1 MKPIDYIQ
9 IILRRL
15 WVVVLTAVIA
25 AAIVAFGSLKTPVT
39 YTTSALLRVQPS
51 GADSVNYGQY
61 QYDKVANSFANIA
74 QTKPVIDQ
82 VKANLGIDELP
93 DYTIEAIAQTDLLE
107 IAVVALDPE
116 TAAAVANE
124 IAMVLLDVGQE
135 AYTTSARLTQEDI
148 EKELEQIEGVLEELE
163 SQRNDLVVQVPI
175 DEDALNELQRE
186 ISTQEQTYNE
196 LVRLS
201 AQARVSEVVESQL
214 SIVSFASPPPEPTG
228 PKMGLTVALGAVV
241 GLLGGVFLALL
252 FETLDDRLYTYQA
265 ICSAV
270 GDREIVGR
278 IPAIGLRYTRKL
290 LGHDQSEVE
299 AFGHLRSNIAA
310 ISEITNLDRLLIT
323 SGIPDEQKTIVSAN
337 LGAAFAHAGKRVVL
351 VDADM
356 REPQLH
362 KFFELENEVGLSEYL
377 QGTAGLQE
385 VVKETPVNNLRLVP
399 AGSRPATPAELLAS
413 PAMAELLDSLQQMV
427 DIVFI
432 DSPAYLL
439 VADAASLLPF
449 VNAGLLIV
457 RRKRTSRKALDAVF
471 EQLTPDKLRWIG
483 VVITDAEQGYVRGY
497 RHYYRNKKVSGA
509 QG

>member
-1 MKPIDYIQ
+1 VKPIDYIQ

-25 AAIVAFGSLKTPVT
+25 AAIVAFGSLRTPVT

-51 GADSVNYGQY
+51 GADSVNFGQY
-61 QYDKVANSFANIA
+61 QYDKVANSFANVA
-74 QTKPVIDQ
+74 QTEPVVEQ
-82 VKANLGIDELP
+82 VKSNLGIDELP
-93 DYTIEAIAQTDLLE
+93 EYTVAAIAQTDLLE
-107 IAVVALDPE
+107 ISVVALDPE

-124 IAMVLLDVGQE
+124 IAIVLLDVGQK
-135 AYTTSARLTQEDI
+135 AYTTSARLTQEGL
-148 EKELEQIEGVLEELE
+148 EKELEKIEVILTDLE
-163 SQRNDLVVQVPI
+163 SQRNALIAQVPI

-228 PKMGLTVALGAVV
+228 PKMGLTVALGAIV

-270 GDREIVGR
+270 GDHEIVGR
-278 IPAIGLRYTRKL
+278 IPTIGFRYTRKL
-290 LGHDQSEVE
+290 LGHNRSEVE
-299 AFGHLRSNIAA
+299 AFGHLRSNITA

-323 SGIPDEQKTIVSAN
+323 SGIPDEQKTIISAN
-337 LGAAFAHAGKRVVL
+337 LAAAFAQAGKRVAL

-356 REPQLH
+356 RKPQLH
-362 KFFELENEVGLSEYL
+362 RFFELENEVGLSEYL

-385 VVKETPVNNLRLVP
+385 AVKETPVKNLRLVP
-399 AGSRPATPAELLAS
+399 GGACPVNPAEMLAS
-413 PAMAELLDSLQQMV
+413 PAMGELLDSLQPTV
-427 DIVFI
+427 DIILI

-439 VADAASLLPF
+439 VADAASLLPH

-457 RRKRTSRKALDAVF
+457 RRKRTPRKALDAVF
-471 EQLTPDKLRWIG
+471 EQLTPDKLGWIG

-497 RHYYRNKKVSGA
+497 RHYYRSKKA
-509 QG
+509 IDA